1 MKNDISFFSIISRLG
16 SFPQVF
22 GQVKEW
28 FMSTLH
34 EMIRILHAVTRSIV
48 FILFEGR
55 KECWL
60 KLMKNDHFL
69 VFFSAWAPFP
79 QVFGQVK
86 EWSILKLNEIIT
98 VLDLVAC
105 PIIFVLFSDRDW
117 QGGMLKVMK
126 NDHFLV
132 LLAVWV
138 LSPTK

>member
-16 SFPQVF
+16 S
-22 GQVKEW
+22 
-28 FMSTLH
+28 
-34 EMIRILHAVTRSIV
+34 
-48 FILFEGR
+48 
-55 KECWL
+55 
-60 KLMKNDHFL
+60 
-69 VFFSAWAPFP
+69 FP